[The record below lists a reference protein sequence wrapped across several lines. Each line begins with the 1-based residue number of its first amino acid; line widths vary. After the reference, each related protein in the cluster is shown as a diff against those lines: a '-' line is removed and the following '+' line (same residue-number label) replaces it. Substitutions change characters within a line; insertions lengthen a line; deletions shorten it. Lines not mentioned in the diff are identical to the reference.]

1 MKRQKQKRPKDFRWE
16 DSLRG
21 MWGQPPSGFY
31 QLPAFEIRGRC
42 LVTQACRKVLDFAP
56 EKICLDMG
64 NFIVTLYGGGLRI
77 ESLNGR
83 RLLLT
88 GRITAITFQNKWEE
102 GRT

>member
-1 MKRQKQKRPKDFRWE
+1 MKRQKQKRPKDSRWA

-31 QLPAFEIRGRC
+31 QLPAFEVRGRC

-64 NFIVTLYGGGLRI
+64 NFIVTLYGRGSGGWIGSR
-77 ESLNGR
+77 SASMDGTR
-83 RLLLT
+83 S
-88 GRITAITFQNKWEE
+88 GF
-102 GRT
+102 

>member
-1 MKRQKQKRPKDFRWE
+1 MKRQKQKRPKDSRWA

-21 MWGQPPSGFY
+21 MWGQPPFGFY
-31 QLPAFEIRGRC
+31 RLPAFEVRGRC

>member
-1 MKRQKQKRPKDFRWE
+1 M
-16 DSLRG
+16 
-21 MWGQPPSGFY
+21 
-31 QLPAFEIRGRC
+31 
-42 LVTQACRKVLDFAP
+42 LDFAP

-64 NFIVTLYGGGLRI
+64 DFIVTFYGGGLRI
-77 ESLNGR
+77 ESLNGK